1 MNLADLEAFVSVVDH
16 GSIIAASAALHLTQ
30 SAVTRRIQ
38 NLEDALGVPLLD
50 RQTRPLQPTRAGSET
65 YAFAKPVLGS
75 VQDLKSAVM
84 LNGEPSGDLRFGMS
98 RGLGDLVLAEPIRSL
113 RSQFP
118 KVHLQLLVQW
128 SATLLE
134 KLASGALDAAVI
146 TLPEESTPPSSY
158 AAELISTELIVV
170 VAGKST
176 KLSQPSTLEELAS
189 HPWLLNPPACA
200 TRQLLETALTQ
211 RGLPLISSVESE
223 GYDLKF
229 TLIADGIGLG
239 LVLPQLPRTSPLRK
253 HLKIVKVK
261 DFAPRLN
268 VWLLHS
274 KHIGRLA
281 PAVQC
286 LRDAVQKSL
295 KGKTNGGSRRRL
307 SAPM

>member
-16 GSIIAASAALHLTQ
+16 GSIMAASAALHLTQ
-30 SAVTRRIQ
+30 SAVTRRVQ

-65 YAFAKPVLGS
+65 YTFAKPVLGS

-84 LNGEPSGDLRFGMS
+84 LNGEPAGELRFGMS
-98 RGLGDLVLAEPIRSL
+98 RGLGDLVLVEPIRCL

-118 KVHLQLLVQW
+118 KVRLQLFVQW
-128 SATLLE
+128 SEILLE

-146 TLPEESTPPSSY
+146 NLAEERTPPSSFV
-158 AAELISTELIVV
+158 AELIATEPLAV

-176 KLSQPSTLEELAS
+176 KLSNPCTLNELSS
-189 HPWLLNPPACA
+189 HSWVLNPQGCA
-200 TRQLLETALTQ
+200 IRQSLRTALMQ

-223 GYDLKF
+223 GYDLAF
-229 TLIADGIGLG
+229 TLISDGIGLG
-239 LVLPQLPRTSPLRK
+239 LVMPQLHRTSPMRK
-253 HLKIVKVK
+253 KTKIVKVK

-274 KHIGRLA
+274 RHIGRLA

-286 LRDAVQKSL
+286 LRDSVQKSL
-295 KGKTNGGSRRRL
+295 KGKTDTRGRL
-307 SAPM
+307 